1 MRDHAV
7 LFLKSGQ
14 RSYNQVKLEFEILR
28 ERKLQALRLGFLG
41 LLLFRASAAS
51 AIIYASRFGVD
62 YFFPTNE
69 INGYANGW

>member
-51 AIIYASRFGVD
+51 AIIYAPQIGVSLAT
-62 YFFPTNE
+62 YQ
-69 INGYANGW
+69 